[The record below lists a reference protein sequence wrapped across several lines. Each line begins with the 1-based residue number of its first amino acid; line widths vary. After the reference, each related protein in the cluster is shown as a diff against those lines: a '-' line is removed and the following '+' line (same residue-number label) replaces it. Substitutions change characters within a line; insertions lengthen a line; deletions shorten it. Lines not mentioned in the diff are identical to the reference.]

1 MPLYAFA
8 CADCG
13 HAFEAFASIEKKE
26 RGWKPS
32 CPKCGNGKVRQSYE
46 ATWIGRSSTP
56 RSRGNC
62 CGAR

>member
-13 HAFEAFASIEKKE
+13 QAFKAFASIEKKE

-46 ATWIGRSSTP
+46 AT
-56 RSRGNC
+56 
-62 CGAR
+62 